1 VPQASADSTAGETRA
16 ISADSRRMLSTSR
29 VVFLVIAAAAPMA
42 AMVGNV
48 PLALFDGNGAG
59 LPAAF
64 LAGSLILLCFS
75 VGYAAMSR
83 RVVNTGAFYT
93 YIARALGKP
102 TGVGA
107 AYLAVLAYA
116 AMTCGLI
123 GAFGYFTRLVLVT
136 VGVSLPWYAYSAIG
150 LVVVGAFGYRSAD
163 LSARTLATL
172 MAAEFSILV
181 IFDVISVIK
190 HGTGALPVASFSG
203 PQVFS
208 GSIGIA
214 VMFAFTSFVGFESA
228 ALYGEETRDPERS
241 IPRATYI
248 ALTSIGV
255 FYVLTTWIIVGTGGG
270 SRAPGLARQQL
281 GNFVFNLIRG
291 AGGTPLYDVAGVL
304 LCTSVLA
311 STLALHNATSRY
323 MFALGRERVLPKRL
337 GTYHARHQSPHV
349 GSLTVTAIATLAAVV
364 MAVTGANPYT
374 VFATSFIG
382 LGTLGIIGLQA
393 AAALAVVVFFW
404 RRSDRDLWRCVIA
417 PGIGFLGLAGGS
429 VLAIAHY
436 SVLTQSRDA
445 LINYAPVLL
454 AVAVAAGV
462 GAAFRLRRTAPAVY
476 AGLAATQLRRR
487 STRAA
492 AAGPAPAYSRR
503 YCLIGGGPAGMVMAR
518 ALVAEGVPFDWFER
532 HSELGGIWDIDNPGS
547 PIYESAHFISSKY
560 TSGFYGY
567 PMPANYPD
575 YPGWRQ
581 IRDYVQGFAARYGL
595 YERVTLG
602 TEVRRAE
609 PLPASRWRV
618 TLSTGEQREYDGL
631 IAAPGVTWHPNVAQL
646 PGSAEFTGEIQHS
659 SAFRDGRDLRG
670 RRVLIV
676 GAGNSGAD
684 IAAEAARHASAAY
697 LSVRRGY
704 RFIPKHIFGLP
715 TDAVMAGVLEPPGG
729 ISLPADPNELVD
741 LLTGDLTRLGLPAP
755 DHDVLSSHPIM
766 NSQVLH
772 YLAHGDLTAR
782 PDVARL
788 TPSGAIFAD
797 GSQADVDLVLL
808 ATGYDYRL
816 PFLDPG
822 LLTWNQAR
830 PQLYLNVFSREHDS
844 LYVLGFIEFA
854 DAAYRRFDEMAQLI
868 VMDIRS
874 RETGRHRD
882 EIAALKRDDHPDL
895 RGGVQYVDSPRHSA
909 YVEIHAYTGYLAG
922 LRDRFGWPDL
932 DEDSYAELRTD
943 AVPGQAARQRQESV
957 AARSGAA

>member
-1 VPQASADSTAGETRA
+1 VAEQAAGQPAE
-16 ISADSRRMLSTSR
+16 RRRLLSTSR

-64 LAGSLILLCFS
+64 LAGSVILLCFS

-102 TGVGA
+102 AGVGA
-107 AYLAVLAYA
+107 AYVAVLAYT

-123 GAFGYFTRLVLVT
+123 GAFGYFTRLVLLT
-136 VGVSLPWYAYSAIG
+136 SGVDLPWYLYSAAG
-150 LVVVGAFGYRSAD
+150 LVLVGVFGYRSAD
-163 LSARTLATL
+163 LSAKTLAAL
-172 MAAEFSILV
+172 MAAEFTILIV
-181 IFDVISVIK
+181 FDVISVAK
-190 HGTGALPVASFSG
+190 HGGGALPALSFSG
-203 PQVFS
+203 TQVFS
-208 GSIGIA
+208 GSLGIA
-214 VMFAFTSFVGFESA
+214 VLFAFTSFVGFESA

-270 SRAPGLARQQL
+270 TRAPGLARAQL
-281 GNFVFNLIRG
+281 GNYVFNLIRA

-311 STLALHNATSRY
+311 STLALHNAASRY
-323 MFALGRERVLPKRL
+323 LFALGREQVLPKRL
-337 GTYHARHQSPHV
+337 GTYHPRHQSPHI
-349 GSLTVTAIATLAAVV
+349 GSLTVTVVATAATVI
-364 MAVTGANPYT
+364 MTATGASPYT

-382 LGTLGIIGLQA
+382 LGTLGIIALQA

-404 RRSDRDLWRCVIA
+404 PRADRDLWKCVIA
-417 PGIGFLGLAGGS
+417 PSIGCIGLAAGS

-436 SVLTQSRDA
+436 DVLTQSRSA
-445 LINYAPVLL
+445 LINAVPVLL
-454 AVAVAAGV
+454 LAAAAAGVAVAI
-462 GAAFRLRRTAPAVY
+462 RLRRTRPAVY
-476 AGLAATQLRRR
+476 AGLAASQLRART
-487 STRAA
+487 SPAA
-492 AAGPAPAYSRR
+492 AAPPPAYARK
-503 YCLIGGGPAGMVMAR
+503 YCLVGGGPAGMIMAR
-518 ALVAEGVPFDWFER
+518 ALLAEGVPFDWFER
-532 HSELGGIWDIDNPGS
+532 HSDLGGIWDIDNPGS
-547 PIYESAHFISSKY
+547 PMYESAHFISSKY

-575 YPGWRQ
+575 YPSWRQ

-595 YERVTLG
+595 YGRVTLG
-602 TEVRRAE
+602 VSVERAQAQ
-609 PLPASRWRV
+609 PADRWLV
-618 TLSTGEQREYDGL
+618 TLSTGEQRTYDGL
-631 IAAPGVTWHPNVAQL
+631 IAAPGVTWHANVPQL
-646 PGSAEFTGEIQHS
+646 PGTAEFSGEIRHS
-659 SAFRDGRDLRG
+659 ASFREGRELRG

-684 IAAEAARHASAAY
+684 IAADAARHAAAAY

-704 RFIPKHIFGLP
+704 RFIPKHVFGLP
-715 TDAVMAGVLEPPGG
+715 TDAVMAGLLAPPGG
-729 ISLPADPNELVD
+729 IALPADPNELVD
-741 LLTGDLTRLGLPAP
+741 LMTGDLTRLGLPKP

-772 YLAHGDLTAR
+772 YLAHGDLVAK
-782 PDVARL
+782 PDVTRL
-788 TPSGAIFAD
+788 TPSGALFAD

-816 PFLDPG
+816 PFLDPD
-822 LLTWNQAR
+822 LLTWNQGR
-830 PQLYLNVFSREHDS
+830 PELYLNVFAREHDS
-844 LYVLGFIEFA
+844 LYVLGFAEFA
-854 DAAYRRFDEMAQLI
+854 DAAYRRFDEMAQLVI
-868 VMDIRS
+868 MDLRA
-874 RETGRHRD
+874 RETGAHR
-882 EIAALKRDDHPDL
+882 EQLQELKRTDHPDL
-895 RGGVQYVDSPRHSA
+895 RGGVQYVDSARHVS
-909 YVEIHAYTGYLAG
+909 YVEIHAYQACLAR

-932 DEDSYAELRTD
+932 DESSYSALRTD
-943 AVPGQAARQRQESV
+943 AVRAAAGAAR
-957 AARSGAA
+957 